1 MLNMFLRLAISSGLI
16 ALALILAQIGE
27 IFTPMDNRILD
38 LRFRIRGTI
47 NPHPDIQL
55 LVISDEDFREYGP
68 WPLPN
73 QLMGDFVDAV
83 SSFGARAIVLDA
95 IFSRPT
101 AGKGDSYLRKASQ
114 NSGRVY
120 YPLRFSPYQE
130 AISLEDSSVS
140 PRIIRHSLEQLQ
152 PGDQILP
159 MKGLQTLLLPG
170 LDTVAKSLGFVY
182 VEPDEDGIV
191 RRTPLLLSCNGMVFP
206 HLGVQVWGR
215 SERVDLRSLG
225 ISAHQ
230 LRIGK
235 EAFFPLDG
243 KARMSI
249 NWPGTWQDIPKRTFG
264 SIMRSHHAIQQGRT
278 PEIPQDSLKALKD
291 KVVLVGTVDRSSYEF
306 ISTPME
312 NQHPLLG
319 LDFAILNTLFSR
331 NAIHDASSSFVAL
344 LILSLSGLMVV
355 LLRKQ
360 GLRYQIFAISATVF
374 VVVMSQ
380 VLFQAANIALPISA
394 IILNTTLLV
403 LWHDLST
410 HYLDRKERMKVENMF
425 ARYLTKEV
433 MDELMESPMWTEA
446 GGRRV
451 TVSVLF
457 SDIRGF
463 TSITESMDPRIVVEQ
478 LNEYLTVMTPV
489 VFAHKGTIDKFVGDG
504 IMAYFGAPLYPEQ
517 HAWRAVKAGMDMQKA
532 LHDLNHKWE
541 REGKQPLNI
550 GVGINTGSVIM
561 GNIGTEQYMDFT
573 LIGDSVNLASR
584 LCSAAIANEV
594 LISTST
600 YQEVYRNVVIEQSR
614 EIQVKGK
621 VKPVRV
627 YGIKDLLR
635 TEARD
640 KRRFE
645 RFDISM
651 PIRIQRNESFGETA
665 WLVDIGGGG
674 FCCIASETWIQEELV
689 WASLKLPNGIEIQ
702 SSRARIVHTDL
713 IEEGLRIKAEFTE
726 IADADREEI
735 AKLARAYSDEGEF
748 A

>member
-1 MLNMFLRLAISSGLI
+1 MSLRLAISAGI
-16 ALALILAQIGE
+16 VALVMILAQFGE
-27 IFTPMDNRILD
+27 LFVPMDNRILD
-38 LRFRIRGTI
+38 LRFRLRGNI
-47 NPHPDIQL
+47 DPHPDIQL
-55 LVISDEDFREYGP
+55 MVVSDEDFREYGP

-73 QLMGDFVDAV
+73 QLMGEYVDAITT
-83 SSFGARAIVLDA
+83 FGARSIVLDA

-101 AGKGDSYLRKASQ
+101 AGKGDAYLRKASQ
-114 NSGRVY
+114 VSARVY
-120 YPLRFSPYQE
+120 FPLRFSPYQE

-140 PRIIRHSLEQLQ
+140 PRIIRHSLDQLQ
-152 PGDQILP
+152 PGENILP
-159 MKGLQTLLLPG
+159 MKGLQALLLPG

-182 VEPDEDGIV
+182 VSPDEDGIV
-191 RRTPLLLSCNGMVFP
+191 RRTPMLLSCNGMVFP

-215 SERVDLRSLG
+215 SARMDLRSLG
-225 ISAHQ
+225 ISPYN
-230 LRIGK
+230 LKIGK
-235 EAFFPLDG
+235 ESQFPLDG
-243 KARMSI
+243 KARLFI
-249 NWPGTWQDIPKRTFG
+249 NWPGNWDDIPKLTFG
-264 SIMRSHHAIQQGRT
+264 RIMRSYQAIKQGRT
-278 PEIPQDSLKALKD
+278 PEIPMDSLTQLKD
-291 KVVLVGTVDRSSYEF
+291 KVVLLGTVDRSSYEF

-319 LDFAILNTLFSR
+319 LDFAILNTLFSQ
-331 NAIHDASSSFVAL
+331 NAIHMASSSFVAL
-344 LILSLSGLMVV
+344 LILMLSGFMYVF
-355 LLRKQ
+355 LRKQ
-360 GLRYQIFAISATVF
+360 GLRYQVFAASATLF
-374 VVVMSQ
+374 VVFISQ
-380 VLFQAANIALPISA
+380 ILFEGANIALPLSA
-394 IILNTTLLV
+394 IILNTVILI

-410 HYLDRKERMKVENMF
+410 HYLDRKERVKVENMF

-433 MDELMESPMWTEA
+433 MDELMDSPMWTEA

-463 TSITESMDPRIVVEQ
+463 TSITESMDPKTVVEQ

-550 GVGINTGSVIM
+550 GVGINTGPVIM

-584 LCSAAIANEV
+584 LCSAAVANEV

-600 YQEVYRNVVIEQSR
+600 YQEVFRNVVIDQSR
-614 EIQVKGK
+614 EILVKGK
-621 VKPVRV
+621 LKPVRV
-627 YGIKDLLR
+627 YGIRDLLR

-640 KRRFE
+640 KRRYE
-645 RFDISM
+645 RFDISL
-651 PIRIQRNESFGETA
+651 PIRLKRDDNFGETA

-674 FCCIASETWIQEELV
+674 FCCIASETWIQGETILS
-689 WASLKLPNGIEIQ
+689 SLKLPNGIEIQ
-702 SSRARIVHTDL
+702 SAKARIVHTDL

-726 IADADREEI
+726 ITEMDREEI
-735 AKLARAYSDEGEF
+735 SKLARTYSDEGEF

>member
-1 MLNMFLRLAISSGLI
+1 MSLRLAISVGI
-16 ALALILAQIGE
+16 VALVMILAQFGE
-27 IFTPMDNRILD
+27 LFVPMDNRILD
-38 LRFRIRGTI
+38 LRFRLRGNI
-47 NPHPDIQL
+47 DSHPDIQL
-55 LVISDEDFREYGP
+55 MVVSDEDFREYGP

-73 QLMGDFVDAV
+73 QLMGEYVDAITT
-83 SSFGARAIVLDA
+83 FGARSIVLDA

-101 AGKGDSYLRKASQ
+101 AGKGDAYLRKASQ
-114 NSGRVY
+114 VSARVY
-120 YPLRFSPYQE
+120 FPLRFSPYQE

-140 PRIIRHSLEQLQ
+140 PRIIRHSLDQLQ
-152 PGDQILP
+152 PGENILP
-159 MKGLQTLLLPG
+159 MKGLQALLLPG

-182 VEPDEDGIV
+182 VSPDEDGIV
-191 RRTPLLLSCNGMVFP
+191 RRTPMLLSCNGMVFP

-215 SERVDLRSLG
+215 SARMDLRSLG
-225 ISAHQ
+225 ISPYN
-230 LRIGK
+230 LKIGK
-235 EAFFPLDG
+235 ESQFPLDG
-243 KARMSI
+243 KARLFI
-249 NWPGTWQDIPKRTFG
+249 NWPGNWDDIPKLTFG
-264 SIMRSHHAIQQGRT
+264 RIMRSYQAIKQGRT
-278 PEIPQDSLKALKD
+278 PEIPMDSLTQLKD
-291 KVVLVGTVDRSSYEF
+291 KVVLLGTVDRSSYEF

-319 LDFAILNTLFSR
+319 LDFAILNTLFSQ
-331 NAIHDASSSFVAL
+331 NAIHMASSSFVAL
-344 LILSLSGLMVV
+344 LILMLSGFMYVF
-355 LLRKQ
+355 LRKQ
-360 GLRYQIFAISATVF
+360 GLRYQVFAASATLF
-374 VVVMSQ
+374 VVFISQ
-380 VLFQAANIALPISA
+380 ILFEGANIALPLSA
-394 IILNTTLLV
+394 IILNSVILI

-410 HYLDRKERMKVENMF
+410 HYLDRKERVKVENMF

-433 MDELMESPMWTEA
+433 MDELMDSPMWTEA

-463 TSITESMDPRIVVEQ
+463 TSITESMDPKTVVEQ

-550 GVGINTGSVIM
+550 GVGINTGPVIM

-584 LCSAAIANEV
+584 LCSAAVANEV

-600 YQEVYRNVVIEQSR
+600 YQEVFRNVVIDQSR
-614 EIQVKGK
+614 EILVKGK
-621 VKPVRV
+621 LKPVRV
-627 YGIKDLLR
+627 YGIRDLLR

-640 KRRFE
+640 KRRYE
-645 RFDISM
+645 RFDISL
-651 PIRIQRNESFGETA
+651 PIRLKRDDNFGETA

-674 FCCIASETWIQEELV
+674 FCCIASETWIQGETILS
-689 WASLKLPNGIEIQ
+689 SLKLPNGIEIHAAK
-702 SSRARIVHTDL
+702 ARIVHTDL

-726 IADADREEI
+726 ITEMDREEI
-735 AKLARAYSDEGEF
+735 SKLARAYSDEGEF